1 MKIVLA
7 VAYVSAVTNL
17 MLSHGEDLVPAIA
30 LKLQAEVDPALLEE
44 LRAGLTEKFFEP
56 AVGDA
61 PRVPCIPE
69 LAALTWKTEYEKGAI
84 LLDLSETDGLAFE
97 EDELKFTSVDT
108 KAITFEPLAKGR
120 LAFECNVIIRADEDG
135 RGKLTALLKHNVK
148 ATITKLTQKPLAE
161 PKKPADDA
169 ASKQQVIPE
178 IQPLIPNEPVAAE
191 Q

>member
-30 LKLQAEVDPALLEE
+30 LKLQAEVEPKLLEE
-44 LRAGLTEKFFEP
+44 LRAGLTEKFFEA

-69 LAALTWKTEYEKGAI
+69 LAALTWKTEYEKGT
-84 LLDLSETDGLAFE
+84 LTLGLTETEGLAFKE
-97 EDELKFTSVDT
+97 EELRFTGVDT
-108 KAITFEPLAKGR
+108 KAISFEPLATGR
-120 LAFECNVIIRADEDG
+120 LAFECNAIIRADEDG

-148 ATITKLTQKPLAE
+148 ATFSKLTQKPLAE

-169 ASKQQVIPE
+169 ASTQQVLPE
-178 IQPLIPNEPVAAE
+178 IHPLIPNAPET
-191 Q
+191 QH